1 MRSLTQGL
9 KQWFLWLLGEEPFPL
24 QRTRPGDTNRGR
36 PTAAPVR
43 PASTD
48 PVGTV
53 QQPTRRPFPLWDR
66 KLDSFPSSR
75 RRRFLLAMVVL
86 TTIIT
91 YYQQYVGGAV
101 GPSILAHFQMT
112 FRFYITI
119 SVVSSVFG
127 MVSSLLAGLAD
138 RWGRANMI
146 VFALLAASLTTAFA
160 VPRAETKWQFAA
172 FLCVIGFMEGVILV
186 ASPALVRDFSPQ
198 VRRGAAMG
206 FWTLGPVI
214 ASLIVSE
221 VASNTLG
228 TLHPWEDQ
236 YHIAGITGL
245 VMFVVAFFTLRELSP
260 QLRDQVLYSLRERV
274 VIEARARG
282 IDIEA
287 AIAKPWRQMVQWDI
301 VVPAL
306 GVSLFLLIYISA
318 VAFFVIYFSSV
329 FGFTQ
334 AQANGLGNWFWA
346 ADAITVVAVGI
357 LSDRIGVRKPIMV
370 TAAVIAVVM
379 TAIFAT
385 RSTHP
390 ATSYDTFIV
399 ILIVLSAS
407 RGAAYA
413 PWMASFT
420 ETIEHRN
427 PALVATGLA
436 VWGWTVRLVTAVAL
450 LALPFVVTSATTI
463 VDYAPQVQAL
473 DLHYGPEIA
482 TAKVIDP
489 ATLAELQSKSP
500 PKSAL
505 PAAIKDIVANEH
517 VASSVAIK
525 RLLALKALP
534 ASDRAFLSAH
544 GKQVLA
550 AKRQSPKQWEDWWLV
565 CMVGQLLFIPTIF
578 LLVGRWRPS
587 SARRDL
593 EEHDRLVEAERHQ
606 LAEEELVPV

>member
-1 MRSLTQGL
+1 MNGL
-9 KQWFLWLLGEEPFPL
+9 RQWFLWLVGEEP
-24 QRTRPGDTNRGR
+24 RPRLVPAR
-36 PTAAPVR
+36 AYVPTAQSAPA
-43 PASTD
+43 PA
-48 PVGTV
+48 
-53 QQPTRRPFPLWDR
+53 PTPALTGPPGGRSFSLWDR
-66 KLDSFPSSR
+66 KLDHYPSPR
-75 RRRFLLAMVVL
+75 RRGFLLAMVVL

-112 FRFYITI
+112 FRFYLTI
-119 SVVSSVFG
+119 SVASSVFG
-127 MVSSLLAGLAD
+127 MAASLLAGLAD

-146 VFALLAASLTTAFA
+146 VFGLLAASLTTAFA
-160 VPRAETKWQFAA
+160 VPLAKTEWQFAA
-172 FLCVIGFMEGVILV
+172 ALCVIGFMEGVILV

-206 FWTLGPVI
+206 FWTLGPVV

-221 VASNTLG
+221 VASNTLKS
-228 TLHPWEDQ
+228 LHPWEDQ
-236 YHIAGITGL
+236 YHIAGVTGL
-245 VMFVVAFFTLRELSP
+245 VMFVIAFLTLRELSP

-282 IDIEA
+282 LDIGA
-287 AIAKPWRQMVQWDI
+287 ATSKPWRQMVQWDI

-306 GVSLFLLIYISA
+306 GVSLFLLVYISA

-334 AQANGLGNWFWA
+334 AQSNGLGNWFWA
-346 ADAITVVAVGI
+346 ADAITVVAVGF

-370 TAAVIAVVM
+370 VAATIAVVM

-385 RSTHP
+385 RATHP
-390 ATSYDTFIV
+390 ATSYDSFIV
-399 ILIVLSAS
+399 ILVVLSAS

-473 DLHYGPEIA
+473 SIHYAPEIA
-482 TAKVIDP
+482 TAKAIEP
-489 ATLAELQSKSP
+489 ATLKELQSKSP
-500 PKSAL
+500 PKSAIPL
-505 PAAIKDIVANEH
+505 AVRQIVATEH
-517 VASSVAIK
+517 VTASVALQH
-525 RLLALKALP
+525 LLALRALP
-534 ASDRAFLSAH
+534 ASDRAFLAAH

-550 AKRQSPKQWEDWWLV
+550 AKEQSPKQWEHWWLI
-565 CMVGQLLFIPTIF
+565 CMAGQLLFIPTIF

-587 SARRDL
+587 AARRDL
-593 EEHDRLVEAERHQ
+593 EEHDRLVEQERAQ
-606 LAEEELVPV
+606 LPEEVLVPV

>member
-1 MRSLTQGL
+1 M
-9 KQWFLWLLGEEPFPL
+9 
-24 QRTRPGDTNRGR
+24 
-36 PTAAPVR
+36 
-43 PASTD
+43 
-48 PVGTV
+48 
-53 QQPTRRPFPLWDR
+53 
-66 KLDSFPSSR
+66 
-75 RRRFLLAMVVL
+75 MVVL

-112 FRFYITI
+112 FRFYLTI

-127 MVSSLLAGLAD
+127 MISSLLAGLAD

-146 VFALLAASLTTAFA
+146 VFGLLVASLTTAFA
-160 VPRAETKWQFAA
+160 VPNAKTEWQFAA

-228 TLHPWEDQ
+228 SLHPWEDQ

-245 VMFVVAFFTLRELSP
+245 VMFVIAFFTLRELSP

-282 IDIEA
+282 INIEA
-287 AIAKPWRQMVQWDI
+287 AISKPWRQMVQWNI

-346 ADAITVVAVGI
+346 ADAVTVVTVGI
-357 LSDRIGVRKPIMV
+357 LSDRIGVRKPIMII
-370 TAAVIAVVM
+370 AAAIAVIM

-399 ILIVLSAS
+399 ILVVLSAS

-420 ETIEHRN
+420 ETIETRN

-450 LALPFVVTSATTI
+450 LVLPFVVTSATTI
-463 VDYAPQVQAL
+463 VDYAPQVQARTV
-473 DLHYGPEIA
+473 HYAPEIA
-482 TAKVIDP
+482 TAKAIDP
-489 ATLAELQSKSP
+489 ATLAELQSSSP
-500 PKSAL
+500 PRSAI
-505 PAAIKDIVANEH
+505 PKAVKEIVAAEH
-517 VASSVAIK
+517 VAPTVAIQH
-525 RLLALKALP
+525 LLALKALP

-544 GKQVLA
+544 GRQVLA
-550 AKRQSPKQWEDWWLV
+550 AKQQSPKQWEHWWLI

-587 SARRDL
+587 VARRDL
-593 EEHDRLVEAERHQ
+593 EEHERLVEEERKQ
-606 LAEEELVPV
+606 LAEGTLVPA